1 MKKVSLFAAILV
13 LPAVLLTLS
22 TAGTAVAEIR
32 PGSWTLSP
40 TVGGYTFEG
49 QQNLETGPLFG
60 LKAGY
65 EWTEQVG
72 VEVFLMSVPT
82 ALKEPENQGVDLF
95 HGRGEILYY
104 LTPKSRLVPYLAGGL
119 GLTKT
124 IYPPGS
130 VYRYTRQIA
139 ADAGAGLRYD
149 LSPMLSLRADLR
161 YVFLFTT
168 DGDLENRR
176 KNNLEYTAGVVLTFG
191 GKP

>member
-1 MKKVSLFAAILV
+1 MKKISLFTAIL
-13 LPAVLLTLS
+13 AVPSILLM
-22 TAGTAVAEIR
+22 AGTAVAEIR
-32 PGSWTLSP
+32 PGSWTLTP

-49 QQNLETGPLFG
+49 NQNLETGPLFG

-72 VEVFLMSVPT
+72 VEGFLMSVPT
-82 ALKEPENQGVDLF
+82 TLKEPENQGVDLF

-124 IYPPGS
+124 IYPPGYK
-130 VYRYTRQIA
+130 YRYTRRIA
-139 ADAGAGLRYD
+139 VDAGAGLKYG
-149 LSPMLSLRADLR
+149 LSPLLALRADLR
-161 YVFLFTT
+161 YLLLF
-168 DGDLENRR
+168 GAHGQLEN
-176 KNNLEYTAGVVLTFG
+176 NIEYTAGLVFTFG